1 MKNNNENGRK
11 TRRKGVVL
19 GVSITALIA
28 VALAVGITLSYLF
41 TQTDEKV
48 NVFKPGNVQCE
59 VVEVYNDNVK
69 SSITVKNTGNTEA
82 YMRVCFTTYYENAS
96 GAKIGES
103 ATIPDFD
110 LGEDWVK
117 GSDGFYYYKVPVA
130 PGASTTDLTG
140 TDIVLQSKE
149 DIDGAPLYQVI
160 EVFAEAIQAM
170 PNDAVLDSW
179 ESVAMIADD
188 NTLMIDVKQFSS
200 YANAYGYRIA
210 KTYTNSV
217 NSVSS
222 DDGWSAYHN
231 GNVNDGKPATYDVIG
246 TSAENTD
253 EYKFKRVIHY
263 HLVDTVDVSEFS
275 VYTDSNNL
283 KSIEVYAGTNEYT
296 PDNASNGAVIKVGN
310 MQRIGT
316 TSRYYL
322 KVGVPASA
330 SYVSFVFNLSSNAT
344 LNVYEADVSGF
355 LKQKNIA
362 LSAQYKGGDGTTVI
376 QKNNSHTADV
386 NSWNS
391 YHTGELN
398 DKGRSST
405 SWNNDPAEK
414 VIVTNTTQSNTSMKL
429 YFKLAAPSIVNK
441 VDLFSG
447 GLNIYNGSA
456 NESNWLRAEYNN
468 QISAINVYVGT
479 TEENATLW
487 ASNTSPTAIQ
497 TKPKMVTDTVESA
510 EGAYGQYV
518 IIELVGAAN
527 KMTFGLH
534 EIYIWTNSVLEQQ

>member
-110 LGEDWVK
+110 LGDNWVK

-179 ESVAMIADD
+179 ESV
-188 NTLMIDVKQFSS
+188 
-200 YANAYGYRIA
+200 
-210 KTYTNSV
+210 
-217 NSVSS
+217 
-222 DDGWSAYHN
+222 
-231 GNVNDGKPATYDVIG
+231 
-246 TSAENTD
+246 
-253 EYKFKRVIHY
+253 
-263 HLVDTVDVSEFS
+263 
-275 VYTDSNNL
+275 
-283 KSIEVYAGTNEYT
+283 
-296 PDNASNGAVIKVGN
+296 
-310 MQRIGT
+310 
-316 TSRYYL
+316 
-322 KVGVPASA
+322 
-330 SYVSFVFNLSSNAT
+330 
-344 LNVYEADVSGF
+344 
-355 LKQKNIA
+355 
-362 LSAQYKGGDGTTVI
+362 
-376 QKNNSHTADV
+376 
-386 NSWNS
+386 
-391 YHTGELN
+391 
-398 DKGRSST
+398 
-405 SWNNDPAEK
+405 
-414 VIVTNTTQSNTSMKL
+414 
-429 YFKLAAPSIVNK
+429 
-441 VDLFSG
+441 
-447 GLNIYNGSA
+447 
-456 NESNWLRAEYNN
+456 
-468 QISAINVYVGT
+468 
-479 TEENATLW
+479 
-487 ASNTSPTAIQ
+487 
-497 TKPKMVTDTVESA
+497 
-510 EGAYGQYV
+510 
-518 IIELVGAAN
+518 
-527 KMTFGLH
+527 
-534 EIYIWTNSVLEQQ
+534 